1 MTRSVFSTLEWLSPA
16 ACALSMAV
24 LLVAAILC
32 RARIAAAARLL
43 TRRQWL
49 ALAGVLSATLAARLA
64 IVPATERLYYDE
76 HTYLQLARGIAEEGR
91 ARVAAVGVIDARGYR
106 CESGSYP
113 HWPSG
118 WPTLMAPFLR
128 LGNYLRWVGPALN
141 LGLSLATVVLVALL
155 AATLVPGRP
164 VWLAAAAIYA
174 AFPSNQ
180 IWSRSSASEV
190 FAAFGATLA
199 VLAAVRYARKPDPR
213 LGIFLAASVALA
225 AQVRN
230 EGVLLLPVCA
240 VFVAYAGG
248 WRALRASIWPFALA
262 VLLLLPEAAQI
273 WALSRVYDP
282 NFAQGSGF
290 GLRYFPPNL
299 TSLAVYLKADW
310 MVLLCLVLAF
320 MGASRVRVLWF
331 WTACGVLPSLFYI
344 GGSYSIPGGERF
356 ALGWLPPL
364 ALAAGA
370 GLYVVHSS
378 LSAFIGR
385 RRLSA
390 AWVVAFL
397 GALLWTGPRVAAED
411 CQTEIPRADCAFL
424 RAALRLVPEGGM
436 VISAD
441 PPVVIA
447 EGRSAA
453 FLPWMGSDP
462 GRLAELAARY
472 RDRLYYFTA
481 PSSSPAQ
488 WPQGAESER
497 RILTFF
503 RPEVV
508 TRETAPSGTRVLYRL
523 RSPQ

>member
-24 LLVAAILC
+24 LLVAATLC
-32 RARIAAAARLL
+32 RARIAGAARLL

-49 ALAGVLSATLAARLA
+49 ALAGVLSAAMVARLA
-64 IVPATERLYYDE
+64 IIPATERLYYDE

-106 CESGSYP
+106 CESGAYP

-128 LGNYLRWVGPALN
+128 LGNYSRWVGPALN

-155 AATLVPGRP
+155 AAILVPGRP
-164 VWLAAAAIYA
+164 LWLAAAAIYA
-174 AFPSNQ
+174 CFPANQ

-190 FAAFGATLA
+190 FAAFGAVLA
-199 VLAAVRYARKPDPR
+199 VLAAVRYAQKPDPR
-213 LGIFLAASVALA
+213 LGVFLAASVALA
-225 AQVRN
+225 AQIRN
-230 EGVLLLPVCA
+230 EGILLVPVCA
-240 VFVAYAGG
+240 VFLGYTGG
-248 WRALRASIWPFALA
+248 WRALRASLWPFALT
-262 VLLLLPEAAQI
+262 VVLLLPEAAQI
-273 WALSRVYDP
+273 WALSRAYDP
-282 NFAQGSGF
+282 NLTEGSGF
-290 GLRYFPPNL
+290 GLRYFPANV
-299 TSLAVYLKADW
+299 TSLAEYLRADW

-320 MGASRVRVLWF
+320 VGASRVRVVWF
-331 WTACGVLPSLFYI
+331 WTACGVLPALFYFA
-344 GGSYSIPGGERF
+344 GSYSFPGGERF

-370 GLYVVHSS
+370 GLCAVHGS
-378 LSAFIGR
+378 LSDFVGR
-385 RRLSA
+385 RWLSVG
-390 AWVVAFL
+390 WVVVFL

-411 CQTEIPRADCAFL
+411 RQTEIPWADCTFL

-453 FLPWMGSDP
+453 FLPWVGRDP
-462 GRLAELAARY
+462 GRLEGLAARY
-472 RDRLYYFTA
+472 PDTLYYLTA
-481 PSSSPAQ
+481 PSSSPSQ

-497 RILTFF
+497 RIFSFF
-503 RPEVV
+503 LPEVV
-508 TRETAPSGTRVLYRL
+508 AREPVAGGARLLYRL
-523 RSPQ
+523 RRPE